1 MPQGGY
7 KDLIAWKKGM
17 ELVAIIYDATDG
29 FPSHE
34 QFGLVSQLRRA
45 AVSVPSN
52 IAEGK
57 AHYSNRDFVRYLRH
71 ARGSLAEIET
81 QVLIAEQRK
90 YLTDATAAKLTQ
102 QLDELGRILS
112 GLINSLKDREGP
124 QDAGLR
130 TQD

>member
-17 ELVAIIYDATDG
+17 ELVATIYDATDG

-57 AHYSNRDFVRYLRH
+57 AHYSNRDFVRFLRH

-90 YLTDATAAKLTQ
+90 YLTDATAAKLSQ

>member
-1 MPQGGY
+1 MSKHY
-7 KDLIAWKKGM
+7 KDLVAWQKAM
-17 ELVAIIYDATDG
+17 ELVELVYVATGEFPKHEIY
-29 FPSHE
+29 
-34 QFGLVSQLRRA
+34 GLANQMRRA

-57 AHYSNRDFVRYLRH
+57 AHYSNRDFVRFLRH

-81 QVLIAEQRK
+81 QILIAERRR
-90 YLTDATAAKLTQ
+90 YLTPATTAKLAQ

-112 GLINSLKDREGP
+112 GLINSLKEREP
-124 QDAGLR
+124 QDSGLA

>member
-1 MPQGGY
+1 
-7 KDLIAWKKGM
+7 M
-17 ELVAIIYDATDG
+17 ELVTAVYDATDG
-29 FPSHE
+29 FPSQE

-57 AHYSNRDFVRYLRH
+57 AHYSNRDFTRFLRI

-81 QVLIAEQRK
+81 QMLIAHKRR
-90 YLTDATAAKLTQ
+90 YLPDAAVTKLTQ

-112 GLINSLKDREGP
+112 GLIRSLRDP
-124 QDAGLR
+124 
-130 TQD
+130 